1 VRRAGRTEPRP
12 ALERAGGSAP
22 RRVYTGRMRCDAV
35 VLGAGPAGLGAAL
48 VLAGEGREVV
58 VLDAAPAPGGLSVT
72 RRRDGFAYD
81 LGGHIPFVR
90 DPARLAWLRDLLGDD
105 LRWVPRPVSC
115 VLDGRVTRGRYL
127 DQRPPVAAPEAV
139 EGHSAAAELCR
150 RFGRAWV
157 DAVMRPYLEKVD
169 GLPLERIP
177 AERALRLMEDQAAP
191 EGFWFPAHGIGQL
204 IDAMAGAVA
213 ASGGRILLEH
223 RATAI
228 TTRDGA
234 VRSVAFEAGGGG
246 GELETDAVVVAIPA
260 GVAIGLLR
268 PKPAALPGLRMRATC
283 LVCLEIGVA
292 RVSDE
297 AWVQVDDPRVPFAR
311 AFEPANWSADLAPPG
326 RTMLGLECYCAAEP
340 GDPVWGLSDGALAE
354 RCAAALADPLRWI
367 ADPGLAR
374 PIEVLRVPAAYPQPD
389 IDQMA
394 RLAAATRSLEGIAG
408 LQLAPG
414 PAVIEAIEQGERA
427 AAAVLD
433 RPRAPA
439 PASGP

>member
-1 VRRAGRTEPRP
+1 
-12 ALERAGGSAP
+12 
-22 RRVYTGRMRCDAV
+22 MRCDAV

-90 DPARLAWLRDLLGDD
+90 DAARLAWLRDLLGDD
-105 LRWVPRPVSC
+105 LRWVPRPVAC

-139 EGHSAAAELCR
+139 EGDSAAAELRR

-204 IDAMAGAVA
+204 IDAMADAVVPPRAGA
-213 ASGGRILLEH
+213 SCWSTGRP
-223 RATAI
+223 RSRR
-228 TTRDGA
+228 RDGA

-246 GELETDAVVVAIPA
+246 GELATDAVVVAIPA

-268 PKPAALPGLRMRATC
+268 PAPAPLPDLRMRATC
-283 LVCLEIGVA
+283 LVCLEIGVP

-297 AWVQVDDPRVPFAR
+297 AWIQVDDPRVPFAR
-311 AFEPANWSADLAPPG
+311 AFEPANWSPDLAPPG

-340 GDPVWGLSDGALAE
+340 DDPVWGLSDGALAE
-354 RCAAALADPLRWI
+354 RCAAALADPLGWI
-367 ADPGLAR
+367 ADPALAR

-394 RLAAATRSLEGIAG
+394 RAAAATRSLEGIAG